1 MNKIEGIDLMVSD
14 YSEKS
19 IKVEGAATRDYIPQW
34 KSLKGRFNNRLK
46 GGPGWIF
53 PKTKKEEL
61 LQIIEDIR
69 SGSVESTN
77 PLKSTTI
84 TLIDKISSNIK
95 DLSPS
100 DRSEV
105 FEYMKSTFHFQ

>member
-1 MNKIEGIDLMVSD
+1 MSKAEDIDLMVSD

-19 IKVEGAATRDYIPQW
+19 IKVEGAATRDYMPQW

-61 LQIIEDIR
+61 LQIIDDIR
-69 SGSVESTN
+69 SGVIEPSD
-77 PLKSTTI
+77 PLKSSTI
-84 TLIDKISSNIK
+84 SLIDKLSSNMK
-95 DLSPS
+95 ELKPS
-100 DRSEV
+100 DRIEV